1 MMSLQ
6 AVDFNIFE
14 GMCCHGVPVYVVTGG
29 RVAVDNGQVI
39 TCMALLLPW
48 QPCLQVNVVKGSGRY
63 IPRACYSDIVYS
75 AITQR
80 DKVITPNTHALN

>member
-39 TCMALLLPW
+39 TCMALLLP
-48 QPCLQVNVVKGSGRY
+48 
-63 IPRACYSDIVYS
+63 
-75 AITQR
+75 
-80 DKVITPNTHALN
+80 

>member
-1 MMSLQ
+1 MVWDDEATRVISAKTHHQVHTPPTTVLLCNDVTIQ

-39 TCMALLLPW
+39 TCMALLLP
-48 QPCLQVNVVKGSGRY
+48 
-63 IPRACYSDIVYS
+63 
-75 AITQR
+75 
-80 DKVITPNTHALN
+80 